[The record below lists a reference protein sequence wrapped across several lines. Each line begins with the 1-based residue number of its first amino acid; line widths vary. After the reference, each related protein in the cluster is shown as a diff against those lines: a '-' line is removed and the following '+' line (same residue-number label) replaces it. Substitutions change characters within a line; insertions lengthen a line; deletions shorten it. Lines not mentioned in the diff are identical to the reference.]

1 MSLSDLSSLGS
12 FVSGIAVLVS
22 LIYLSF
28 QIRQNT
34 LHQRATMQQGRAARE
49 VDIILR
55 TAEPALADVMM
66 RGRMGDAS
74 LAPAE
79 LEQFL
84 RVATAMFLNFE
95 DGFLQAKAGMLEQRN
110 IEGDD
115 EALRKHIFPHLGYST
130 AWTMLAPGMQTEFRT
145 HIDGLLRE
153 TPVAHVRDRIA
164 TWKALLAES
173 ETA

>member
-1 MSLSDLSSLGS
+1 MSLSDLASLGS

-49 VDIILR
+49 VDLILR
-55 TAEPALADVMM
+55 TAEPGMADVMM
-66 RGRMGDAS
+66 RGRMGDAA

-95 DGFLQAKAGMLEQRN
+95 DGFLQAKSGMLDARS
-110 IEGDD
+110 IAGDD
-115 EALRKHIFPHLGYST
+115 EALRKHIFPHPGFRT
-130 AWTMLAPGMQTEFRT
+130 AWTMLASGMQPDFRD
-145 HIDGLLRE
+145 HIDRLLRE
-153 TPVAHVRDRIA
+153 TPIAHGRDRIA

-173 ETA
+173 A